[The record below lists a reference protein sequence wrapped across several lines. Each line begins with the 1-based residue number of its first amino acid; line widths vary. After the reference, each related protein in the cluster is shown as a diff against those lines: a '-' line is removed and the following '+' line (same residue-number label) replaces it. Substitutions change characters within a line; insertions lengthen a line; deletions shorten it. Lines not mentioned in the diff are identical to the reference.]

1 MIDKIKRWYEQGLW
15 SAQMVHDAV
24 DKGIITEEDYQ
35 KIVGGSGWNTS
46 SKPNSESPQ

>member
-1 MIDKIKRWYEQGLW
+1 MKDKIKRWYEQGLW
-15 SAQMVHDAV
+15 SAAMVHDAV

-46 SKPNSESPQ
+46 SKPSSESPQ